1 MPCIRQCFLK
11 CPASIAAI
19 QTERLQR
26 KDGSLQPV
34 PGSECTLTCDMLLIA
49 AGFTSYEE
57 DTVNALG
64 LSADARGRLMPMDQS
79 HYLGGN
85 LFSAG
90 DMRTG
95 PSLVVRALS
104 DGRAA
109 AAQIDSWPK
118 RLPRR

>member
-1 MPCIRQCFLK
+1 MSYG
-11 CPASIAAI
+11 SISQEAH
-19 QTERLQR
+19 
-26 KDGSLQPV
+26 
-34 PGSECTLTCDMLLIA
+34 ECMA
-49 AGFTSYEE
+49 Q
-57 DTVNALG
+57 ALN
-64 LSADARGRLMPMDQS
+64 
-79 HYLGGN
+79 HLGGN